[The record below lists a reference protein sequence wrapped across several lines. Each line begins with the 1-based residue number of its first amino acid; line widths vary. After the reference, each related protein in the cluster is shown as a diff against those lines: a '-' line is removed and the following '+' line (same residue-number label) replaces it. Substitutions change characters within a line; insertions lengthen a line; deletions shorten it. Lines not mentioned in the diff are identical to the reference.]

1 MLWEELTGDEFPGAL
16 DRAGRVCLLPLS
28 CIERHAHH
36 LPLGTDMYIGREMC
50 VRAAKYEPAV
60 IFPDMVY
67 TQILEARHCIGTIA
81 IDADV
86 IVQLLSNVIREI
98 GRNGFE
104 KIILVN
110 AHGGNN
116 ALITFLSQMQMQG
129 GSEVVVYSWNHKLL
143 AEDQEQVKALWDAP
157 VDGHAGELETSAIL
171 AIRPDL
177 VRGDQLQSDDEGLP
191 LGRLDALRSAGL
203 STGIWWYADH
213 PTHYRGDGVPATA
226 EKGELYLDAVA
237 RALANCI
244 RLVKQD
250 TVAPALQA
258 QFYAASL
265 GHRS

>member
-1 MLWEELTGDEFPGAL
+1 MLWEELTGDEFPAAIE
-16 DRAGRVCLLPLS
+16 RAGRVCLLPLS

-50 VRAAKYEPAV
+50 VRAAKLEPAV

-67 TQILEARHCIGTIA
+67 TQILEARHCIGTVA

-86 IVQLLSNVIREI
+86 IVSLLNNVIREI

-116 ALITFLSQMQMQG
+116 ALITFLMQMQMQG
-129 GSEVVVYSWNHKLL
+129 GSQVVVYSWNHKLL
-143 AEDQEQVKALWDAP
+143 AEDQDTVKALWDSS
-157 VDGHAGELETSAIL
+157 VDGHAGELETSAML

-177 VRGDQLQSDDEGLP
+177 VKRDRLRADGEGMP
-191 LGRLDALRSAGL
+191 MGRLESLRAAGL

-226 EKGELYLDAVA
+226 EKGEVHLDAVA
-237 RALANCI
+237 RSLANCI
-244 RLVKQD
+244 HLVKQD
-250 TVAPALQA
+250 TVSPALQA
-258 QFYAASL
+258 EFFAASS